1 MNVNVS
7 TTSRRPAGRWLLERR
22 RLQKRL
28 AGYARTDQLSDAML
42 AFCRP
47 LAGPEARSVSCG
59 SCGSSGCVTPS
70 GPFRERAHTRLYPA
84 PQPPDQHPKGTDE
97 CQTS

>member
-22 RLQKRL
+22 RLHKRL

-59 SCGSSGCVTPS
+59 SSGRVTPS
-70 GPFRERAHTRLYPA
+70 GPFRERAHTRSYPA